1 MNRTTPEISRRS
13 ERRSGVQPR
22 PSVVSLP
29 PYEIHALDVG
39 SGAEPLVLLHGLSG
53 SGRWWHRNLAGLSRG
68 RRVLVPDMIGFGRTP
83 CPGPIPTIADLAA
96 ILDRWMEHLGV
107 ESAHVAGHSM
117 GGQIA
122 VHLAARFPE
131 RVRRLVLVDSAG
143 LHPAPTP
150 RTLARFAADILPP
163 VRWGDPTFL
172 PIILRDSLRAG
183 PRSITR
189 SLAHILNENVGPLL
203 PRIAAPTLVLWG
215 ERDSFVPLEHA
226 REFRARIPDAQLVVL
241 ERAAHNP
248 MVDRP
253 VEFNR
258 VVLRFLRGERV
269 GE

>member
-1 MNRTTPEISRRS
+1 MNRARLAIARRS
-13 ERRSGVQPR
+13 ERRSGFQPR
-22 PSVVSLP
+22 RSVVSLP

-39 SGAEPLVLLHGLSG
+39 AGAEPLVLLHGLSG
-53 SGRWWHRNLAGLSRG
+53 SGRWWNRNLVGLSRD
-68 RRVLVPDMIGFGRTP
+68 RRVLVPDIIGFGDTR
-83 CPGPIPTIADLAA
+83 CPGPIPSIAELAA
-96 ILDRWMEHLGV
+96 ILNSWMEHLGV
-107 ESAHVAGHSM
+107 ESADVAGHSM

-122 VHLAARFPE
+122 VHLAAHFPE

-189 SLAHILNENVGPLL
+189 SLAHILTENVGPLL
-203 PRIAAPTLVLWG
+203 QHITAPTLVLWG
-215 ERDSFVPLEHA
+215 RRDSFVPLEHA
-226 REFRARIPDAQLVVL
+226 REFRARIPDAQLLVL
-241 ERAAHNP
+241 DRAAHNP
-248 MVDRP
+248 MVDCP
-253 VEFNR
+253 LEFNQA
-258 VVLRFLRGERV
+258 VLRFLQGERV